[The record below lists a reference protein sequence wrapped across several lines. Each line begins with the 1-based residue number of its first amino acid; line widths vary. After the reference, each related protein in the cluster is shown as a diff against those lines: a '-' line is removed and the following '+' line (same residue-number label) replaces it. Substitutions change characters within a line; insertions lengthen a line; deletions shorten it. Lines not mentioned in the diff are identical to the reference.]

1 MDDPG
6 IRTLLER
13 AVGSGVAPGM
23 VARWG
28 RVGAEPRNV
37 VVGSARLT
45 PIREAVSDRTWFDL
59 ASLTKPL
66 VTTTLILIAFRERLL
81 KISTQVGEVLC
92 EVRGTD
98 VGDLDIGQ
106 LLTHTSG
113 LPAWSPLYCLAEG
126 DPDRLAERLG
136 SVRLPQRPGDEVVY
150 SCVGFVILGMM
161 LERTFG
167 SPLAS
172 IFRDRVTGKLGIE
185 DELGFSP
192 NPVII
197 SVSGGAASPVVE
209 ERLVTELGLDRRWIP
224 PMAPGLPD
232 DGNARFLGGAAG
244 NAGLFGTATGVF
256 RLAKE
261 FLGRGGTL
269 LDREEIEIATT
280 LQTKGLEQARGPAR
294 ISHQL
299 SAPASDAPHTAGF
312 SRFGVLDV
320 LSSTT
325 PRPSDRKPHWAR
337 HLAGLATKA
346 GEKRGLGWQLA
357 SSPGCSAGPSLLSE
371 AFGHTGFTGVS
382 VWIDPEIEAVF
393 VLVTNRNHPGQRE
406 NDLHPLRRR
415 FHALARQSLG

>member
-28 RVGAEPRNV
+28 RAGAEPRSV

-45 PIREAVSDRTWFDL
+45 PIREQASDRTWFDL
-59 ASLTKPL
+59 ASLTKAL
-66 VTTTLILIAFRERLL
+66 VTTTLILMAFREGPL
-81 KISTQVGEVLC
+81 KISTRVGEVLG
-92 EVRGTD
+92 EARDTE

-113 LPAWSPLYCLAEG
+113 LPAWWPLYCLAEG

-136 SVRLPQRPGDEVVY
+136 SMRLIGPPERRVVY

-172 IFRDRVTGKLGIE
+172 IFRDRVTGRLGIE

-192 NPVII
+192 DPVTIP
-197 SVSGGAASPVVE
+197 VSGGAASPVVE
-209 ERLVTELGLDRRWIP
+209 ERLVADLGLDRRWIP

-232 DGNARFLGGAAG
+232 DGNARFLSGAAG

-269 LDREEIEIATT
+269 FDPGEIEIATT
-280 LQTKGLEQARGPAR
+280 LQTKGHEQARG
-294 ISHQL
+294 
-299 SAPASDAPHTAGF
+299 F
-312 SRFGVLDV
+312 
-320 LSSTT
+320 
-325 PRPSDRKPHWAR
+325 
-337 HLAGLATKA
+337 
-346 GEKRGLGWQLA
+346 GWQLA
-357 SSPGCSAGPSLLSE
+357 SSPSCSAGPSLVPE

-382 VWIDPEIEAVF
+382 VWIDPEIQTVF
-393 VLVTNRNHPGQRE
+393 VLLTNRNHPGQRE

-415 FHALARQSLG
+415 FHALARESFG

>member
-28 RVGAEPRNV
+28 RVGAEPRSV

-45 PIREAVSDRTWFDL
+45 PIREQASDRTWFDL

-66 VTTTLILIAFRERLL
+66 VTTTLILMAFREGPL
-81 KISTQVGEVLC
+81 KISTRVGEVLG
-92 EVRGTD
+92 EARGTD

-113 LPAWSPLYCLAEG
+113 LPAWWPLYCLAEG

-136 SVRLPQRPGDEVVY
+136 SMRLIGPPERRVVY

-167 SPLAS
+167 SSLAS
-172 IFRDRVTGKLGIE
+172 IFRDRVTGRLGIE

-192 NPVII
+192 DPVTIP
-197 SVSGGAASPVVE
+197 VSGGAASPVVE
-209 ERLVTELGLDRRWIP
+209 ERLVADLGLDRRWIP
-224 PMAPGLPD
+224 PVAPGLPD

-256 RLAKE
+256 RLARSFSAGE
-261 FLGRGGTL
+261 GRCSILGRSRSRPPFRRKATNRPGGL
-269 LDREEIEIATT
+269 GGSSHR
-280 LQTKGLEQARGPAR
+280 RPA
-294 ISHQL
+294 
-299 SAPASDAPHTAGF
+299 APPVHHSC
-312 SRFGVLDV
+312 R
-320 LSSTT
+320 
-325 PRPSDRKPHWAR
+325 RPSDIPA
-337 HLAGLATKA
+337 L
-346 GEKRGLGWQLA
+346 
-357 SSPGCSAGPSLLSE
+357 PGSRCRS
-371 AFGHTGFTGVS
+371 
-382 VWIDPEIEAVF
+382 
-393 VLVTNRNHPGQRE
+393 
-406 NDLHPLRRR
+406 RRTPK
-415 FHALARQSLG
+415 H